1 MATSWTTQK
10 VANHSSNQPDAATAA
25 SPSKMHSTPEFG
37 VTDAQLRAELVA
49 SHLAGLAFARYQL
62 KIEPIASTG
71 VDELVAWLG
80 PTVQRYLTAP
90 IP

>member
-1 MATSWTTQK
+1 M
-10 VANHSSNQPDAATAA
+10 
-25 SPSKMHSTPEFG
+25 
-37 VTDAQLRAELVA
+37 A